1 MSLLTARRILVTAS
15 TYREAQDGNETTANC
30 NLPLTAHW
38 FVIDSMKFGP
48 VAQLQQAKT
57 NLGFILP
64 LIFIMAQHVPVAEL
78 ADAKLWQSL

>member
-1 MSLLTARRILVTAS
+1 MTAS
-15 TYREAQDGNETTANC
+15 TYREAQDGNETSANC

-57 NLGFILP
+57 NPGLILH
-64 LIFIMAQHVPVAEL
+64 LMFTMAQYVPVAEL
-78 ADAKLWQSL
+78 ADAKLWQSV